1 MYKERVA
8 EWLQIM
14 LDLIIHLS
22 MVEVANFTQGW
33 IKPYNGTHKSLP
45 LIKNKSRVIAFNLV
59 IKYINI
65 VKISIFKCF
74 KVIEFIR
81 NPWTHFMLDIKINNS
96 VDTSRTYLS
105 VERPINEHEQYWD
118 IQEHIKSSYFPID
131 NLSFKNVHGILAFK
145 VPTKNTYQKK

>member
-1 MYKERVA
+1 MLQLERNIITVQLENLLHRIWCHKKMYKERVA

-22 MVEVANFTQGW
+22 MVEVANFIQGW

-45 LIKNKSRVIAFNLV
+45 LIKNKSRVIAFDLV

-65 VKISIFKCF
+65 VKTSTFKCF
-74 KVIEFIR
+74 KVIEFLR
-81 NPWTHFMLDIKINNS
+81 NSWTHFMLDIRINNS

-105 VERPINEHEQYWD
+105 VERPINEHEQFLTSRN
-118 IQEHIKSSYFPID
+118 I
-131 NLSFKNVHGILAFK
+131 
-145 VPTKNTYQKK
+145 